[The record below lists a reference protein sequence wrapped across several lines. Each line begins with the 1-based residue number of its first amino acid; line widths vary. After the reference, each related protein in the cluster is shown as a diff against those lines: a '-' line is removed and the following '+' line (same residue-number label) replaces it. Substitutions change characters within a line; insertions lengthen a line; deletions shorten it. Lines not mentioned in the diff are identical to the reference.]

1 MRYLAI
7 SRLNHTIYTD
17 VTQAHRKIITFP
29 QRCECACDDE
39 APASTT
45 ATAPA
50 MPSTSPVILSRVKRS
65 IPSSTESAST
75 SSGTMVSMIEPSIG
89 EVIDKPYMM
98 KTLRNTPISS
108 AAPISLRISAR
119 STFSAFC
126 HSSGTSEKSAVATS
140 DAEPIAIGCT

>member
-1 MRYLAI
+1 
-7 SRLNHTIYTD
+7 
-17 VTQAHRKIITFP
+17 
-29 QRCECACDDE
+29 
-39 APASTT
+39 
-45 ATAPA
+45 

-126 HSSGTSEKSAVATS
+126 HSRGTSDSRAVATS
-140 DAEPIAIGCT
+140 DAETSAIG